1 MIWFLYLKNTIIL
14 YSFCKLCIK
23 FATQNKINKKM
34 ENGIYAKFNTAKGSI
49 LVKLTHDLTPGTVG
63 NFVALAEGNMENKIK
78 PQGQKFYDGLNF
90 HRVIPDFMIQGG
102 CPLGTGTGDPGY
114 KFDDEFHHDL
124 RHDGPGVLSM
134 ANSGPGSNGS
144 QFFITH
150 VATPWLDNKHTVFGN
165 VVEGQD
171 VVDAIAQG
179 DKLETLEI
187 IRVGA
192 EAQKW
197 NAIEAFVSLR
207 GARLKKLAALKAE
220 SEAKMEQLAAGFEKT
235 ESGLRYQFIQRG
247 SGKQAENGKTVSV
260 HYEGSL
266 ENGKVFDSSYPRKKP
281 IEFKLGIGQV
291 IEGWDE
297 GIALLKVGDKARF
310 VIPSDLAYGPSGAGG
325 VIPPNATLIFDVELM
340 DVK

>member
-1 MIWFLYLKNTIIL
+1 
-14 YSFCKLCIK
+14 
-23 FATQNKINKKM
+23 M

-63 NFVALAEGNMENKIK
+63 NFVALAEGNMENKVK

-102 CPLGTGTGDPGY
+102 CPKGTGTGDPGY
-114 KFDDEFHHDL
+114 KFDDEFHPSLKHDK
-124 RHDGPGVLSM
+124 PGVLSM

-150 VATPWLDNKHTVFGN
+150 VPTSWLDNKHTVFGH
-165 VVEGQD
+165 VIEGQD
-171 VVDAIAQG
+171 VVDAVAQG
-179 DKLETLEI
+179 DSLDTVEI
-187 IRVGA
+187 IRVGE

-197 NAIEAFVSLR
+197 NAIEAFIGLK
-207 GARLKKLAALKAE
+207 GARMKREAAAKAE
-220 SEAKMEQLAAGFEKT
+220 SEAKMETLAAGFEKT

-247 SGKQAENGKTVSV
+247 SGKKAENGKTVAV

-281 IEFKLGIGQV
+281 IEFRLGQGQV

-297 GIALLKVGDKARF
+297 GIALLQVGDKARF
-310 VIPSDLAYGPSGAGG
+310 VIPSDLGYGPAGAGG
-325 VIPPNATLIFDVELM
+325 VIPPNAILIFDVELM

>member
-1 MIWFLYLKNTIIL
+1 
-14 YSFCKLCIK
+14 
-23 FATQNKINKKM
+23 M
-34 ENGIYAKFNTAKGSI
+34 ENGIYAKFNTPKGSI
-49 LVKLTHDLTPGTVG
+49 LVKLTHNLTPGTVG
-63 NFVALAEGNMENKIK
+63 NFVALAEGNMENKVK
-78 PQGQKFYDGLNF
+78 PQGVKFYDGLKF

-114 KFDDEFHHDL
+114 KFDDEFHIDL

-150 VATPWLDNKHTVFGN
+150 VATPWLDNKHTVFGH
-165 VVEGQD
+165 VAEGQD

-179 DKLETLEI
+179 DALDSVEI
-187 IRVGA
+187 IRVGD
-192 EAQKW
+192 EAKNW
-197 NAIEAFVSLR
+197 NAIEAFISLK
-207 GARLKKLAALKAE
+207 GARLKRAAALKAE
-220 SEAKMEQLAAGFEKT
+220 SEAKMEKLAAGFEKT
-235 ESGLRYQFIQRG
+235 ESGLRYQFIQKG
-247 SGKQAENGKTVSV
+247 DGKKAEAGKTVAV

-281 IEFKLGIGQV
+281 IEFRLGQGQV

-310 VIPSDLAYGPSGAGG
+310 VIPSDLGYGPAGAGG
-325 VIPPNATLIFDVELM
+325 VIPPDAILIFDVELM

>member
-1 MIWFLYLKNTIIL
+1 
-14 YSFCKLCIK
+14 
-23 FATQNKINKKM
+23 M
-34 ENGIYAKFNTAKGSI
+34 ENGIYAKFNTSKGSI

-63 NFVALAEGNMENKIK
+63 NFVALAEGNMENRVK

-90 HRVIPDFMIQGG
+90 HRVIADFMIQGG
-102 CPLGTGTGDPGY
+102 CPKGTGTGDPGY
-114 KFDDEFHHDL
+114 KFDDEFVPSLKHD
-124 RHDGPGVLSM
+124 RPGVLSM
-134 ANSGPGSNGS
+134 ANSGPGTNGS

-150 VATPWLDNKHTVFGN
+150 VPTPWLDGKHTVFGH

-171 VVDAIAQG
+171 VVDAVAQG
-179 DKLETLEI
+179 DALESVEI
-187 IRVGA
+187 IRVGE

-197 NAIEAFVSLR
+197 NAIEAFISLK
-207 GARLKKLAALKAE
+207 GARMKREAALKAE
-220 SEAKMEQLAAGFEKT
+220 SEAKMEQLAAGFDKT
-235 ESGLRYQFIQRG
+235 ESGLRYKMIQKG
-247 SGKQAENGKTVSV
+247 EGKKAEAGKTVSV

-297 GIALLKVGDKARF
+297 GIALLQVGDKARF

-325 VIPPNATLIFDVELM
+325 VIPPHATLIFDVELM

>member
-1 MIWFLYLKNTIIL
+1 
-14 YSFCKLCIK
+14 
-23 FATQNKINKKM
+23 M
-34 ENGIYAKFNTAKGSI
+34 ENGIYAKFNTSKGSI

-63 NFVALAEGNMENKIK
+63 NFVALAEGNMENKVK

-102 CPLGTGTGDPGY
+102 CPKGTGTGDPGY
-114 KFDDEFHHDL
+114 KFDDEFVPSLKHD
-124 RHDGPGVLSM
+124 RPGILSM

-150 VATPWLDNKHTVFGN
+150 VPTPWLDGKHSVFGY

-171 VVDAIAQG
+171 VVDAVAQG
-179 DKLETLEI
+179 DNLDTVEI
-187 IRVGA
+187 LRVGE

-197 NAIEAFVSLR
+197 NAIEAFIGLK
-207 GARLKKLAALKAE
+207 GARLKREAALKAE
-220 SEAKMEQLAAGFEKT
+220 SEAKMEQLAAGFDKT
-235 ESGLRYQFIQRG
+235 ESGLRYKMIQKG
-247 SGKQAENGKTVSV
+247 EGKRAEAGKTVSV

-297 GIALLKVGDKARF
+297 GIALLQVGDKARF
-310 VIPSDLAYGPSGAGG
+310 VIPSDLGYGPSGAGG

>member
-1 MIWFLYLKNTIIL
+1 
-14 YSFCKLCIK
+14 
-23 FATQNKINKKM
+23 M
-34 ENGIYAKFNTAKGSI
+34 ENGIYAKFNTTKGAI

-63 NFVALAEGNMENKIK
+63 NFVALAEGNLENKVK
-78 PQGQKFYDGLNF
+78 PQGVKFYDGLKF

-114 KFDDEFHHDL
+114 KFDDEFHPSLKHN
-124 RHDGPGVLSM
+124 RPGVLAM
-134 ANSGPGSNGS
+134 ANSGPGTNGS
-144 QFFITH
+144 QFYITH
-150 VATPWLDNKHTVFGN
+150 VPTDWLDNKHTVFGH
-165 VVEGQD
+165 VIEGQD
-171 VVDAIAQG
+171 IVDAVAQG
-179 DKLETLEI
+179 DVLESVEI
-187 IRVGA
+187 VRAGE
-192 EAQKW
+192 EAKNW
-197 NAIEAFVSLR
+197 NAIEAFITFK
-207 GARLKKLAALKAE
+207 GARNKRDAALKAE
-220 SEAKMEQLAAGFEKT
+220 AEAAMEKLAAGFEKT

-247 SGKQAENGKTVSV
+247 EGKKAESGKTVSV

-281 IEFKLGIGQV
+281 IEFKLGQGQV

-310 VIPSDLAYGPSGAGG
+310 VIPSDLGYGSRGAGG